1 MSLGSRQARSKVSP
15 GTMVL
20 ALVISLLSILS
31 CEVPQADTGDEVLA
45 RPGTSVPLV
54 ATTSG
59 DEASATSPV
68 EDASPSVDPVATL
81 TTSEVETSAA
91 HQPQTVRAR
100 IDIDVGERVGPVNEL
115 LFGNSVIAAGRGNGI
130 LDLDRRFNAQA
141 LQMIR
146 ELKPSILRFAGQP
159 IFEDGIGDPR
169 ARPPARCGWEYWRT
183 YEYGVDEHMALL
195 EAIGAEGQAMFS
207 IAYPYGLED
216 SADPASCVISS
227 TSTSLGQVVR
237 RAMAWV
243 AYVNGDPAD
252 TTLIGLD
259 DHGFDW
265 QTVGHWAQQRVYNGH
280 PEPYGV
286 KYWDIGNESYNASR
300 PVTPEEYGQVYA
312 VFQSAMK
319 RVDPSI
325 VVGASAG
332 LGPYAQT
339 SWNAPLLSVI
349 GPYVDALVLYAFYPN
364 KIYHREF
371 KLSAMA
377 AATQASHDLAQ
388 VRRLLD
394 TNTSRSREISLILG
408 GMGISYDF
416 AYEDTIPAPWNTL
429 LVGLY
434 DADLLGVLVENSE
447 AYGLELGIRHWLHGE
462 APPCD
467 IHFDWD
473 TGERYKRQGYYAL
486 QMWTSHF
493 GDVLVR
499 NRVASDS
506 FDVPATYG
514 NVGPLYDVPCL
525 AAHSSIAGDKLYLLV
540 INRHLT
546 DDMPTAIH
554 IDGFIPQPEAAVYTL
569 NGPELESTNEHGNHD
584 TVVIVSSGFSQA
596 SNDFT
601 YVFPAHSVTAIE
613 LQQTG
618 KGH

>member
-1 MSLGSRQARSKVSP
+1 MSLGSRKAHSKVSP

-20 ALVISLLSILS
+20 ALVISLLAILS
-31 CEVPQADTGDEVLA
+31 CGVPQADIGEEVLA

-59 DEASATSPV
+59 DEASAASPV
-68 EDASPSVDPVATL
+68 EDASASVEPVATL
-81 TTSEVETSAA
+81 AASAVETSAA
-91 HQPQTVRAR
+91 HQPEAVRAR
-100 IDIDVGERVGPVNEL
+100 IEIDVGERVGPVNEL

-130 LDLDRRFNAQA
+130 LDPNHQFNPEA
-141 LQMIR
+141 LRMVR
-146 ELKPSILRFAGQP
+146 ELKPSILLFGEQP

-169 ARPPARCGWEYWRT
+169 TRPTARCGWEYWRT

-195 EAIGAEGQAMFS
+195 EAIGAEAQAMFT

-227 TSTSLGQVVR
+227 TSTSLSQLVR

-243 AYVNGDPAD
+243 AYANGDPAD

-259 DHGFDW
+259 NHGFDW
-265 QTVGHWAQQRVYNGH
+265 QTVGHWAQRRVYNGH

-286 KYWDIGNESYNASR
+286 KYWDIGNESYNTSR
-300 PVTPEEYGQVYA
+300 PVTPEEYGRVYV
-312 VFQSAMK
+312 VFQNAMEQ
-319 RVDPSI
+319 VDPSI
-325 VVGASAG
+325 VVGASGG

-349 GPYVDALVLYAFYPN
+349 GPYVDALVLHAYYPHR
-364 KIYHREF
+364 IYQRDF
-371 KLSAMA
+371 QSSVMA
-377 AATQASHDLAQ
+377 AATQAGHDLAE

-394 TNTSRSREISLILG
+394 AETYRSREISLIVS
-408 GMGISYDF
+408 GMGISFDF
-416 AYEDTIPAPWNTL
+416 AYEDKIPAPWNTL

-434 DADLLGVLVENSE
+434 DADLFGVLVENSE
-447 AYGLELGIRHWLHGE
+447 AYGIELTIRHWLHGE

-467 IHFDWD
+467 IYFDWD
-473 TGERYKRQGYYAL
+473 TGERYKRPGYYAL
-486 QMWTSHF
+486 QMWTNHF
-493 GDVLVR
+493 GDALVR

-514 NVGPLYDVPCL
+514 NVGPLDDVPYL

-546 DDMPTAIH
+546 DDMATAVH
-554 IDGFIPQPEAAVYTL
+554 IDGFIPRPEAAVYTL

-584 TVVIVSSGFSQA
+584 TVVIVRSGFSQA

-601 YVFPAHSVTAIE
+601 YVFPAHCVTAIE
-613 LQQTG
+613 LQQVSEE
-618 KGH
+618 